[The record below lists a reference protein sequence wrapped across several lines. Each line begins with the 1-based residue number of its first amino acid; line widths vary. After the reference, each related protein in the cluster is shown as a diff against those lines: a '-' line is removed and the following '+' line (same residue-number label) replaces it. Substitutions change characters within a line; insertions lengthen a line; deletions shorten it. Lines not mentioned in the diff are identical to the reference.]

1 MDIESKIDL
10 RKHVMYSPLM
20 EKIVKAHLANRYQG
34 VAAERMW
41 EKVQQQYAAFLKDL
55 PYLGGK
61 KNTHNGTG
69 GTYDCIMIFAYY
81 EALDRAPGMDELY
94 DMNCEAFLTGFK
106 GLAKVANANRP
117 FVRRILHMAFRATAK
132 SKYNCDPRQPTGY
145 IMKVDPY
152 DRETGPRYIF
162 ERCPIA
168 EFAKAHG
175 YLDIMP
181 AFCNS
186 DYPAMEM
193 IHGHLIRKYTCA
205 NADLCDY
212 WIVGDESETAK
223 AHPKKKDAKGYWY
236 ND

>member
-1 MDIESKIDL
+1 MDIESQIDL
-10 RKHVMYSPLM
+10 KKHVMYSPLM
-20 EKIVKAHLANRYQG
+20 EKIIKERLKKKYKGDAI
-34 VAAERMW
+34 ERMW
-41 EKVQQQYAAFLKDL
+41 KKVQQQYSYFLKDL

-81 EALDRAPGMDELY
+81 EALDHTPDMDELY

-117 FVRRILHMAFRATAK
+117 FVRRVLHMAFRSTAR
-132 SKYNCDPRQPTGY
+132 SKYNCDPKQPTGY
-145 IMKVDPY
+145 LMKVEDY
-152 DRETGPRYIF
+152 DKSIGPRYIF

-168 EFAKAHG
+168 EFAKEHG

-205 NADLCDY
+205 NSDKCDY
-212 WIVGDESETAK
+212 WIVGDESEAAK
-223 AHPKKKDAKGYWY
+223 QHPKRTDEKGYWY

>member
-1 MDIESKIDL
+1 MDIDL
-10 RKHVMYSPLM
+10 KKHVMYSPLM
-20 EKIVKAHLANRYQG
+20 EKIVREHLEKKYPKEKR
-34 VAAERMW
+34 ELMW
-41 EKVQQQYAAFLKDL
+41 KKVQDQYADFLRDL

-81 EALDRAPGMDELY
+81 EALDHAPDMDELY

-106 GLAKVANANRP
+106 GLQGIANANRGY
-117 FVRRILHMAFRATAK
+117 VRRILDLAFRSTAK

-145 IMKVDPY
+145 IMKVEPY
-152 DRETGPRYIF
+152 DKEKGPRYIF

-168 EFAKAHG
+168 EFAKEHG

-186 DYPAMEM
+186 DYPAMDM
-193 IHGHLIRKYTCA
+193 IHAHLIRRYTCA
-205 NADLCDY
+205 NADICDY
-212 WIVGDESETAK
+212 RIVGDESEEAK
-223 AHPKKKDAKGYWY
+223 AHPRKTDEKGYWY